1 MKGEPVV
8 LFAWLLFT
16 DLLKT
21 AECVCVCV
29 GVCVAPVCV
38 HDSVHVRV
46 PELTDLSTRDDVDL
60 FTYTN
65 RRQWDGFRSPG
76 RHGLLHMKLKS
87 ENKLI
92 CIHPKIDQLHVCH
105 WLWITL
111 RLVPHCRTSCLPC
124 LFTML
129 YLLLYFPQ
137 RYPCW
142 CDWPKATGLLWSDC
156 ISAFASSL
164 IKHGFNKRRT
174 WGRCFGS
181 SPGKREEQAT
191 GSFHFQTAC
200 RRICILK
207 SDQIWRRKPRNQPSL
222 SLPALKRILSLEL
235 HLMKTWPHSQRC
247 IEKNNNPGRWYL
259 NATNVPS
266 FHHNSC
272 PDSMK
277 LHTLSRNKLPEGNN
291 DVPFIAH

>member
-1 MKGEPVV
+1 MKGKPVV

-21 AECVCVCV
+21 AECVCV

-46 PELTDLSTRDDVDL
+46 PELADLSTRHDVDL
-60 FTYTN
+60 ITYTN

-105 WLWITL
+105 WLWIML

-124 LFTML
+124 LFTTL
-129 YLLLYFPQ
+129 YLLFYFPQ
-137 RYPCW
+137 RYPCL

-156 ISAFASSL
+156 ISAFASSI

-191 GSFHFQTAC
+191 GSFHFQTAFG
-200 RRICILK
+200 RICILK
-207 SDQIWRRKPRNQPSL
+207 SNQIWRRKPRNQPSL

-235 HLMKTWPHSQRC
+235 HLIKTWPHSQRF
-247 IEKNNNPGRWYL
+247 KKTTTQDDDTWMQQMFL
-259 NATNVPS
+259 PS
-266 FHHNSC
+266 IIIFA
-272 PDSMK
+272 
-277 LHTLSRNKLPEGNN
+277 LTLWSYTLYN